1 MIQYFLWR
9 SDVNKSKIGR
19 IMMIASGAL
28 IAAFAVTFCVL
39 GIMDVE
45 IPTAAVISIGAAM
58 LLICL
63 PVLLIGERMFRN
75 KSQIAANRRKYDN
88 LPYREIENFKAELN
102 AVRDNYAADSSPDKN
117 TVPKLKFT
125 GAEKY
130 FDFDVLNKGKIY
142 YACLVQANN
151 RLFKKTDNAYSVLPA
166 VFVYSTEA
174 YYEENPY
181 ALESIAGKI
190 FEDRENNILK
200 NETHYFT
207 NVKVDES
214 LTDGHEVYITTLMVN
229 RAHLPLGYL
238 SNSITLLI
246 AEPLTC
252 SSAFIVDVKYLTE
265 NLACHIANRN
275 RYKNIV
281 MGDIE
286 KYSNYPVIEVTDH
299 ARELDEVRKNF
310 LVDVDDDISFKDDKI
325 EPFGDLG
332 KENKE
337 HLYEFTYAYIVESD
351 KRSDNPYTDE
361 SLFAAVILYSD
372 DEEYK
377 RNPRAL
383 KKIADIIGGLDKQQ
397 RKENF
402 KEAVDYRKHTLSDVA
417 IPLEWT
423 DGRRVFLSG
432 ALIMKGHLP
441 AFHIS
446 DRIIPVVRTNGIN
459 RMIYSI
465 DKSYWTEALISEFV
479 HGKTEN

>member
-1 MIQYFLWR
+1 M
-9 SDVNKSKIGR
+9 NKSKIGR

-88 LPYREIENFKAELN
+88 LPYREIEDFKAELN

-166 VFVYSTEA
+166 VFVYSTEE

-214 LTDGHEVYITTLMVN
+214 LTDGHEV
-229 RAHLPLGYL
+229 
-238 SNSITLLI
+238 
-246 AEPLTC
+246 
-252 SSAFIVDVKYLTE
+252 
-265 NLACHIANRN
+265 
-275 RYKNIV
+275 
-281 MGDIE
+281 
-286 KYSNYPVIEVTDH
+286 
-299 ARELDEVRKNF
+299 
-310 LVDVDDDISFKDDKI
+310 
-325 EPFGDLG
+325 
-332 KENKE
+332 
-337 HLYEFTYAYIVESD
+337 
-351 KRSDNPYTDE
+351 
-361 SLFAAVILYSD
+361 
-372 DEEYK
+372 
-377 RNPRAL
+377 
-383 KKIADIIGGLDKQQ
+383 
-397 RKENF
+397 
-402 KEAVDYRKHTLSDVA
+402 
-417 IPLEWT
+417 
-423 DGRRVFLSG
+423 
-432 ALIMKGHLP
+432 
-441 AFHIS
+441 
-446 DRIIPVVRTNGIN
+446 
-459 RMIYSI
+459 
-465 DKSYWTEALISEFV
+465 
-479 HGKTEN
+479 